1 MTIIDAVIAVFVV
14 ALAAIGFERGLIR
27 SALPLAGFVAG
38 AAIGGRLGPALLAEG
53 SESAYAPLITVA
65 CGVLLGAV
73 FAIALEGV
81 ASVLRERA
89 GLGERAGAVDGLG
102 GALLLGAL
110 ALLLTWAFGAVA
122 LHAPGSNSVKLREAV
137 QRSAILGVLND
148 TLPPSGPLLNV
159 LRRIDPSPS
168 LEGPESDVEAPDA
181 KIASDPEVRRAGES
195 VVRVLGSACGLGVSG
210 SGWVVGPD
218 LVATNAHVVAGQ
230 DDTTVTPQAGAPE
243 LEAGAVHYDPRN
255 DLAILSVPGLG
266 LRPLDMVSDPR
277 SGTSG
282 AVLGY
287 PENGPFTVTPAR
299 FGTTGE
305 VTSQDS
311 YGRGPIQREMSAFRA
326 DVRSGNSGGPV
337 VSGDGEV
344 LTTVFGSEE
353 REGPPGGLGVPNSIT
368 AEALAGELTPK
379 GTGACAA

>member
-38 AAIGGRLGPALLAEG
+38 AALGGRLGPALLADG

-110 ALLLTWAFGAVA
+110 ALLVTWAFGAVA

-243 LEAGAVHYDPRN
+243 LEARAVHYDPRN

-287 PENGPFTVTPAR
+287 PGERAVHGHAR
-299 FGTTGE
+299 PLRH
-305 VTSQDS
+305 DR
-311 YGRGPIQREMSAFRA
+311 RGDQPGLLRPGADPREMSAFRA